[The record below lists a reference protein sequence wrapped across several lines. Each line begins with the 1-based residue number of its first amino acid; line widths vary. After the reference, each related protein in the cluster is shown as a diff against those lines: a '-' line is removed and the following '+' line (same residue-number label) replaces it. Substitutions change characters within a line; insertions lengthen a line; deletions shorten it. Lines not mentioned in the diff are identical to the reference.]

1 MCLPLYIYVFPHMQN
16 IALGIAYG
24 LWDSIRGMT
33 LVLHIDNEVAR
44 QNAEHETMRQLRR
57 MDRDHYRQTQRTPS
71 PVPSSAAAMIR
82 EEYAKRDETKSD
94 ERTLEKI
101 LKKKP
106 TEKPQPQA

>member
-1 MCLPLYIYVFPHMQN
+1 MQN

-82 EEYAKRDETKSD
+82 EEYAKRDETNSD

-101 LKKKP
+101 LKKKR

>member
-1 MCLPLYIYVFPHMQN
+1 V
-16 IALGIAYG
+16 LGIAYG

-44 QNAEHETMRQLRR
+44 QNAEIETMRQLRR
-57 MDRDHYRQTQRTPS
+57 MDREQYREPQRSPS

-82 EEYAKRDETKSD
+82 DDYAKRVEANSD

-101 LKKKP
+101 MKKKP
-106 TEKPQPQA
+106 AEKPQPQA